1 MRFPILFL
9 MATAAY
15 ANSNYYNQYG
25 TYEGSAITF
34 GNRTNY
40 YNYRGDYMGSRLSN
54 DYGRREEQDSYYQPP
69 DVAPVIPGAYD
80 GLDPVGTDTYHG
92 GEW

>member
-1 MRFPILFL
+1 MRFTILFL

-40 YNYRGDYMGSRLSN
+40 YNYRGDYMGSRQSIDFGL
-54 DYGRREEQDSYYQPP
+54 RQDRDDHQPQ
-69 DVAPVIPGAYD
+69 DLAPVIPGAYD
-80 GLDPVGTDTYHG
+80 EIDPIGTDTYHG